1 MIHLLACLV
10 SHKLIH
16 TIESN
21 QLHKLLSHKKKIA
34 EIDSV
39 CFALTKAKQVF
50 DPNYRNNLLGE
61 QKVHG
66 KNFLKKLN
74 PRAIK
79 NEEQNLAWARLPMI
93 HLSRMPSVTE
103 IDSYN

>member
-1 MIHLLACLV
+1 ML
-10 SHKLIH
+10 
-16 TIESN
+16 
-21 QLHKLLSHKKKIA
+21 
-34 EIDSV
+34 
-39 CFALTKAKQVF
+39 
-50 DPNYRNNLLGE
+50 DPNYKNNLLGE
-61 QKVHG
+61 QIVHG
-66 KNFLKKLN
+66 KKFKIKLK